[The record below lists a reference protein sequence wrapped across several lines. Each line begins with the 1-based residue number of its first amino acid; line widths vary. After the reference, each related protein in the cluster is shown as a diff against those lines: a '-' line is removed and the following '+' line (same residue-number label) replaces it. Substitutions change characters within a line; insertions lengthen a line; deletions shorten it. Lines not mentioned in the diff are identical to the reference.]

1 MTKNMRRWIP
11 AVVAGLLCLAGGM
24 AWAEGNASAASA
36 APAAAAPILTP
47 PPPAQ
52 PRINGP
58 RVFGV
63 RPGSPLLFTVP
74 ATGERPLTFS
84 AEGLP
89 EGVRLDAKT
98 GRLTGV
104 IRKQGEYRV
113 TLTAR
118 NAKGQAR
125 RELRLVVGPRIALTP
140 PMGWNSW
147 NCWGRNVDAAK
158 IGAAA
163 KAMADS
169 GLINHG
175 WTYITVDDAWQGTRS
190 GPDHALAGNENFAD
204 MKALADHV
212 HGLGLKFG
220 LYSTPWKNSY
230 AGFPGGSSDTA
241 DGTPPGKDRHFG
253 KIPFCMQDAR
263 EWAGWG
269 VDYLKYDWHPIDPD
283 HTRQMSEAL
292 IASGRDIV
300 LSLSNGAAIANA
312 EQLAKLANLWRTTG
326 DIRDSWKSVS
336 GIGFSQ
342 SPWAPFA
349 GPGHW
354 NDPDMLVVGY
364 VGWGKPRPSGLT
376 ADEQYTH
383 ISLWCL
389 LSSPLMLGCDMSK
402 LDDFTMGLLTNDEVL
417 ELDQDP
423 LGKQATRVAA
433 VGEHEVWAKDMADGS
448 KAVGLFNRGQAP
460 ATVTAEWSALAVK
473 GPQKLR
479 DLWRQKDLGA
489 FDGKYEATVP
499 SHGVLLLRLW
509 PEK

>member
-1 MTKNMRRWIP
+1 
-11 AVVAGLLCLAGGM
+11 
-24 AWAEGNASAASA
+24 
-36 APAAAAPILTP
+36 
-47 PPPAQ
+47 
-52 PRINGP
+52 
-58 RVFGV
+58 VFGV

-84 AEGLP
+84 VEALP
-89 EGVRLDAKT
+89 EGVQFDAKT

-118 NAKGQAR
+118 NAKGEAR

-158 IGAAA
+158 ISAAA
-163 KAMADS
+163 KAMAES

-175 WTYITVDDAWQGTRS
+175 WTYITVDDAWQGTRT
-190 GPDHALAGNENFAD
+190 GPDHALVGNASFAD
-204 MKALADHV
+204 MKALADYV

-241 DGTPPGKDRHFG
+241 EGTPPGKDRHFG
-253 KIPFCMQDAR
+253 RIPFCMQDAR

-326 DIRDSWKSVS
+326 DIRDSWKSMS

-342 SPWAPFA
+342 SQWAPFA

-433 VGEHEVWAKDMADGS
+433 AGEHEVWAKDMADGS
-448 KAVGLFNRGQAP
+448 KAVGLFNREQAP
-460 ATVTAEWSALAVK
+460 AKVTAEWSALAVK
-473 GPQKLR
+473 GPQKAR
-479 DLWRQKDLGA
+479 DLWRQKDLGV

-499 SHGVLLLRLW
+499 GHGVVLLRLW
-509 PEK
+509 PQK